1 MLSVIG
7 VGSAVAS
14 SLAQVGSVVSDPPPG
29 GDGDGALEPGE
40 SAGFTQR
47 LFNPNPDTAT
57 NTTGTLTSDSFG
69 VTVSPAQASWPA
81 MSVGAIAANSQPFG
95 LTLANN
101 VACGEPI
108 DLGLA
113 LSVYGYPESLSLKL
127 RAGLGPETDSS
138 DPALPRIIATQAGFD
153 SRLTLSGAGVVKN
166 MRVRIPWLD
175 HSFVGD
181 IAMTLRSPAGTTIT
195 LMNSPGKGSFGSAR
209 LGFSDL
215 VLSDDA
221 DTPIEELPSSMGG
234 RLPDAYRPDDPL
246 SRFDGES
253 KAGMWTLHV
262 SDTFPAADIG
272 FLHSWGIAPV
282 GVNCSTA
289 ANDPPLA
296 RPDAYTAIGAGATL
310 QGASVLA
317 NDTDDENDALT
328 AEQLSGPAHGSLS
341 LAPDGSF
348 SYTPLA
354 DYAGPDSF
362 SYQARDASA
371 GSAAM
376 TVKIS
381 VKGPNYP
388 PPVFDIGYY
397 ITSGQVIRGD
407 VLDLYSDPNG
417 DPLVVTLTGGGTR
430 IGELDLQPDGS
441 FMYAAPQVD
450 SPLVGN
456 DFEYTVSDGHSA
468 PVLERVYFGVDN
480 FGGGALPAATL
491 TGSPKAVKSKPPAET
506 RAFANVQIK
515 RAAISGRR
523 LKVRASISRFAS
535 GRVKASYRSGG
546 QVTKTRVR
554 IASGVVSFALALS
567 ARQRRDPA
575 GSLKLTYAG
584 NARTLPETAT
594 LKPMGHAPR
603 LRIKDAHADAT
614 GTLHVAGTIA
624 RRARGLVR
632 MRLRFSPRAGR
643 LKTYDYQAKIRRGK
657 WAFTDVLPADALAR
671 AQITISYS
679 GDNKHHIAGAH
690 MSQDITG

>member
-1 MLSVIG
+1 
-7 VGSAVAS
+7 
-14 SLAQVGSVVSDPPPG
+14 
-29 GDGDGALEPGE
+29 
-40 SAGFTQR
+40 
-47 LFNPNPDTAT
+47 
-57 NTTGTLTSDSFG
+57 

-81 MSVGAIAANSQPFG
+81 MSVGAIAVNSPPFG
-95 LTLANN
+95 LALAHNA
-101 VACGEPI
+101 ACGEPI
-108 DLGLA
+108 DLALA
-113 LSVYGYPESLSLKL
+113 LSVYGFPESLPLKL
-127 RAGLGPETDSS
+127 LAGLGPETDSS
-138 DPALPRIIATQAGFD
+138 DPALPRIIASQAGFD
-153 SRLTLSGAGVVKN
+153 SRLTLSGPGVVKN

-181 IAMTLRSPAGTTIT
+181 IAMTLRSPAGTTVT
-195 LMNSPGKGSFGSAR
+195 LMNGPGKGSFGSPR
-209 LGFSDL
+209 QDFSDL
-215 VLSDDA
+215 VLTDDA
-221 DTPIEELPSSMGG
+221 DTPIEELPSWMG
-234 RLPDAYRPDDPL
+234 RLPGPYRPDQPL
-246 SRFDGES
+246 STFDGES
-253 KAGMWTLHV
+253 KAGTWTLHV
-262 SDTFPAADIG
+262 SDTFPAADTG
-272 FLHSWGIAPV
+272 FLHSWGIAPA
-282 GVNCSTA
+282 GLDCSTA

-310 QGASVLA
+310 HGASVLA
-317 NDTDDENDALT
+317 NDIDDENDALT
-328 AEQLSGPAHGSLS
+328 AEELSGPAHGSLS
-341 LAPDGSF
+341 LASDGSF
-348 SYTPLA
+348 SYIPLA

-388 PPVFDIGYY
+388 PPVFDTGYY
-397 ITSGQVIRGD
+397 LSSGQVIRGD

-430 IGELDLQPDGS
+430 VGELYLRPDGS

-456 DFEYTVSDGHSA
+456 YFEYTVSDGHSE
-468 PVLERVYFGVDN
+468 PVLERVYFGVAN
-480 FGGGALPAATL
+480 FGGALPPAATL
-491 TGSPKAVKSKPPAET
+491 NGSPTAVKSKPPAET
-506 RAFANVQIK
+506 RAFANFHIK
-515 RAAISGRR
+515 RATISGRR
-523 LKVRASISRFAS
+523 LKVRASISKFAS

-546 QVTKTRVR
+546 QVTKARVR

-567 ARQRRDPA
+567 ARQRRDPS

-594 LKPMGHAPR
+594 LTPTGHAPR
-603 LRIKDAHADAT
+603 LRIKDAHVDAT
-614 GTLHVAGTIA
+614 GTLHVVGTIA

-643 LKTYDYQAKIRRGK
+643 LKTYDYQAKIRHGK

-671 AQITISYS
+671 AQITTSYS

-690 MSQDITG
+690 ISQDVTG